1 MKINNN
7 SLCSTLK
14 MLPLFLLFISCGG
27 EDGNDGPIIIPPTKV
42 QAVFEMSIA
51 ATDQN
56 VLLLD
61 NKTEGTGDF
70 KSEWDFGQGGGLV
83 LDQAG
88 IEEVRFDDDGTF
100 NVRLIVTNDAGLT
113 VDSKTVV
120 VDNASG
126 GICPNGDCG
135 STNAS
140 ILKDAATT
148 FLVGN
153 VTRSSRINS
162 GGQHTSTLET
172 YFSSITA
179 EYEMKMNIMY
189 PSEGNYDFTA
199 ADVIVNYGESN
210 GINVHGHALIWH
222 NATPDWVNNFSG
234 TDAEFEA
241 MVEDY
246 ITTTVTR
253 YKGKVKSWDVVNEA
267 IDDSGGN
274 PLRNS
279 VFRQKMG
286 DDYIKKCFQWARN
299 ADPDA
304 LLFYNDYNM
313 AASSGKRAAMFALV
327 DNLGDLVDGV
337 GAQMHISYNGP
348 SQSNIQAVAD
358 GTVSRGLKLHFS
370 ELDIRANPNND
381 ISSLTNARAEAQK
394 AKYKEVVEIYNA
406 IPLDNKYALTIW
418 GIRDNESWLIDFWG
432 HTDWPLIFDDSYN
445 KKSAYDG
452 FIEGLQ

>member
-1 MKINNN
+1 
-7 SLCSTLK
+7 
-14 MLPLFLLFISCGG
+14 
-27 EDGNDGPIIIPPTKV
+27 
-42 QAVFEMSIA
+42 
-51 ATDQN
+51 
-56 VLLLD
+56 
-61 NKTEGTGDF
+61 
-70 KSEWDFGQGGGLV
+70 
-83 LDQAG
+83 
-88 IEEVRFDDDGTF
+88 
-100 NVRLIVTNDAGLT
+100 
-113 VDSKTVV
+113 
-120 VDNASG
+120 
-126 GICPNGDCG
+126 
-135 STNAS
+135 
-140 ILKDAATT
+140 
-148 FLVGN
+148 
-153 VTRSSRINS
+153 
-162 GGQHTSTLET
+162 
-172 YFSSITA
+172 
-179 EYEMKMNIMY
+179 
-189 PSEGNYDFTA
+189 
-199 ADVIVNYGESN
+199 
-210 GINVHGHALIWH
+210 
-222 NATPDWVNNFSG
+222 
-234 TDAEFEA
+234 

-253 YKGKVKSWDVVNEA
+253 NKGKVKYWDVVNEA
-267 IDDSGGN
+267 IDDDGGGN

-418 GIRDNESWLIDFWG
+418 GIRDSESWLIDFWG